1 MAHSVTSG
9 GMDAVNGAIGTM
21 AKGAVTKIDP
31 NMANMPKLIES
42 TRVALAAHFKD
53 QVVKEINCPGS
64 NEPCPSPM

>member
-1 MAHSVTSG
+1 
-9 GMDAVNGAIGTM
+9 M